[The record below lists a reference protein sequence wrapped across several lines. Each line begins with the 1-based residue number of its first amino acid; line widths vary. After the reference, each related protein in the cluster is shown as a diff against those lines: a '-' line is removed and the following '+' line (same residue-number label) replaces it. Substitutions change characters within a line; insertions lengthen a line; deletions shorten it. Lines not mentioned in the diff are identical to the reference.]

1 VVVHHRRS
9 HLEPEDRDLRAENH
23 LATTIPGVSMGFA
36 GCPSGAGGGVREW
49 EEEEQAVAA
58 LGLPVPP
65 EEGDTRAV
73 QLDLIV
79 PTCACFSVL

>member
-1 VVVHHRRS
+1 
-9 HLEPEDRDLRAENH
+9 
-23 LATTIPGVSMGFA
+23 MGFA

-49 EEEEQAVAA
+49 EEEEQAVAT